1 MKLTLRKYQL
11 EGVDAATHFFKSSK
25 SRSAL
30 IVAPTGSG
38 KSLYVANT
46 CNNVDGKVLVLQPSK
61 EILEQNYAKYTAY
74 DGNAGVFSAS
84 VGRKDIDRVT
94 FATMGAVANN
104 LDLFKDVRQV
114 IIDEAHLATGS
125 DSVMDRFIRSLNN
138 PKVLGLT
145 ATPFRMYPIMGG
157 SMLKM
162 LTRTRPKMFDSI
174 IHYTQIQELLQDGY
188 LAKLNYYRLCKGF
201 DRSKIRINSSGSD
214 FDEDSLKA
222 YYRTIHFI
230 DEIVDVVSRINDKGR
245 QVLCF
250 TNFVSD
256 AEEVAT
262 RMRSMGYPS
271 EVVTGKTKKAEREQ
285 IIQRFKTGIT
295 KSVINVGTLTTGFD
309 YPELDSV
316 VIARPMRSLSLWCQM
331 VGRAMRPHP
340 NKQDGWVVDLCW
352 NYEVFGPMED
362 LVLDFEKG
370 NPNLPFIKGRHG
382 KLTGVLLSKDEDAV
396 KKFEAEYGNWF
407 TK

>member
-1 MKLTLRKYQL
+1 MKFTLRKYQN
-11 EGVDAATHFFKSSK
+11 DAISAGMDFFNDNRRRSS
-25 SRSAL
+25 L

-38 KSLYVANT
+38 KSLLVSNIANNT
-46 CNNVDGKVLVLQPSK
+46 NERTLVLQPSK
-61 EILEQNYAKYTAY
+61 EILEQNYSKYIAY
-74 DGNAGVFSAS
+74 DGDAGIFSAS
-84 VGRKDIDRVT
+84 AGRKDIDRVT
-94 FATMGAVANN
+94 FATIGTVANN
-104 LDLFKDVRQV
+104 TTLFKDFQHV
-114 IIDEAHLATGS
+114 IVDEAHLATGS
-125 DSVMDRFIRSLNN
+125 DSVMDRFIKSLNN

-174 IHYTQIQELLQDGY
+174 IHYTQIQKLLQDGF

-230 DEIVDVVSRINDKGR
+230 DEIVDVVSRINDKRR

-256 AEEVAT
+256 AEEVSRRLRT
-262 RMRSMGYPS
+262 MGYAS
-271 EVVTGKTKKAEREQ
+271 EIVTGKTKKAEREQ
-285 IIQRFKTGIT
+285 IIQRFKSGIT

-340 NKQDGWVVDLCW
+340 NKENGWIVDLCG

-382 KLTGVLLSKDEDAV
+382 KLTGVLLSRDEDAV